1 MNFLW
6 KYSSWVYSFCS
17 RKSQGTGRQGSGD
30 AVYKAASCEES
41 EEEADLEK
49 TGHVTVNNI
58 NLTININIENNGSR
72 GDDSDASTGDRHFV
86 VTEENSKKLLNLVQS
101 VITQNAK

>member
-1 MNFLW
+1 MSSENI
-6 KYSSWVYSFCS
+6 SWVNSFYS
-17 RKSQGTGRQGSGD
+17 RKSQGTSGRQGSGD

-58 NLTININIENNGSR
+58 NLTININIENNGSG
-72 GDDSDASTGDRHFV
+72 GDGSDASTGDRHFV

>member
-1 MNFLW
+1 M
-6 KYSSWVYSFCS
+6 SSENIKDNSFCS
-17 RKSQGTGRQGSGD
+17 RKSQGTSGRQGSGD

-58 NLTININIENNGSR
+58 NLTININIEKNNGSG
-72 GDDSDASTGDRHFV
+72 GDDSDASIGDRHFV